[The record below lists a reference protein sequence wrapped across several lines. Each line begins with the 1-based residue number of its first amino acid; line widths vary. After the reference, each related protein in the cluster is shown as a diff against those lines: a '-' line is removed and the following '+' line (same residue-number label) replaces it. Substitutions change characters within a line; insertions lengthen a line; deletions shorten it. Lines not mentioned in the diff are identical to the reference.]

1 MASGEDKYCEED
13 DDYYDY
19 DGLFDDAS
27 SEDDPPDD
35 DGECYDRL
43 YRCTARFK
51 GGICCREVFEQVDEV
66 ITHLWMTHGT
76 SKRLFQVFVLSPQS
90 K

>member
-35 DGECYDRL
+35 DGECYESCLL
-43 YRCTARFK
+43 YTSDAA
-51 GGICCREVFEQVDEV
+51 DE
-66 ITHLWMTHGT
+66 
-76 SKRLFQVFVLSPQS
+76 
-90 K
+90 